1 VVDDVGRVIN
11 PMICHGQID
20 GALAQ
25 GIGQA
30 LMENVAFDPESG
42 QMLSASFMDY
52 AMPRATDFAVHA
64 EMEFIDVPA
73 KTNPLGVKGIG
84 EAGCVGAPPA
94 VMNAASSTSTCRQRR
109 GASGKRCRAR
119 QRSGEHAM
127 RIAIIGAGNVGRAL
141 EAGWKKSG
149 HEVRFGKRESNKDA
163 AQWGELVVLATPW
176 PATKDAIAACG
187 SLAGKVVLDATNPLL
202 ANLAGL
208 DHAEGSGGERV
219 ARWAA
224 GAKVVKI
231 FNTTGFNNMLDARYA
246 AGKPMMLY
254 CGDDAG
260 AKGIAR
266 RLAEDLGFDPID
278 FGPLANARYSEN
290 VAMSWIWLAIK
301 GGIGR
306 DIAFVLARR

>member
-1 VVDDVGRVIN
+1 
-11 PMICHGQID
+11 
-20 GALAQ
+20 
-25 GIGQA
+25 
-30 LMENVAFDPESG
+30 
-42 QMLSASFMDY
+42 
-52 AMPRATDFAVHA
+52 
-64 EMEFIDVPA
+64 
-73 KTNPLGVKGIG
+73 
-84 EAGCVGAPPA
+84 
-94 VMNAASSTSTCRQRR
+94 
-109 GASGKRCRAR
+109 
-119 QRSGEHAM
+119 M

-163 AQWGELVVLATPW
+163 AQWGEVVVLATPW
-176 PATKDAIAACG
+176 PATKEAIGACG
-187 SLAGKVVLDATNPLL
+187 SLAGKLVLDATNPLL

-219 ARWAA
+219 ARWAG

-231 FNTTGFNNMLDARYA
+231 FNTTGFNNMLDTRYS

-254 CGDDAG
+254 CGDDAA

-266 RLAEDLGFDPID
+266 RLAEDLGFDAVD

-290 VAMSWIWLAIK
+290 VAMSWIWLAVK